1 MKINM
6 FQLMKIKMFQLIKK
20 TFISLLSISGSIVS
34 KPYCNF
40 MK

>member
-6 FQLMKIKMFQLIKK
+6 FQLMKIKMLQSFKK
-20 TFISLLSISGSIVS
+20 IFILLLSISGSIVS
-34 KPYCNF
+34 KPYCNL